1 VSPVTATPTLGF
13 LSSSFLLMPE
23 DRSLRSQP
31 DAILVLL
38 PLLIILSTFLFLLLT
53 FLICVVIVRRRRGII
68 LRDND
73 GPIDMS
79 REELIESD
87 GGFENL
93 EFRWLDEVDDS
104 TRRNYLRA
112 KGTVLP
118 CELRTPSYRLPLL
131 QNTSCN
137 TLRTHF
143 QPISPYPNFS
153 PYRKRGFQLGR
164 LNRISI
170 PSTPSLSRLAP
181 KLLSY
186 QTQLLHLV
194 FSLIYHYP
202 NLTKFI
208 IGK

>member
-1 VSPVTATPTLGF
+1 
-13 LSSSFLLMPE
+13 MPE

-68 LRDND
+68 LGDND

-79 REELIESD
+79 REELIEGD

-112 KGTVLP
+112 KGTVFGVLP

-143 QPISPYPNFS
+143 QPILPYPNFS
-153 PYRKRGFQLGR
+153 LYRKRGFQLGR
-164 LNRISI
+164 LNRIST

-181 KLLSY
+181 KSLFY

-208 IGK
+208 TGK